1 MNRLYLALTVAFAA
15 FGLARAD
22 TFYWTGASSTNFST
36 AANWT
41 TNGVVASQAPC
52 DNDDVIIDAG
62 TAGITTGLN
71 QASCDF
77 DSLVIG
83 PNFDYS
89 VGNSTSDELIFAA
102 DLVVVAGGGDG
113 QFLKAA
119 SPGWD
124 EVIIK
129 EVGPNGTDDCY
140 LDGSTA
146 GTVNIKKGTVE
157 IETGLA
163 ITTLVID
170 PTAGTAA
177 NVSVN
182 TEATITSLFIRTGAL
197 TLAGGT
203 ITTTYM
209 DAGTITANA
218 GTMTNL
224 VQRGGTTT
232 WKTTSTLTDAK
243 VFAGTFDGSL
253 DVRPKTITNLQ
264 SHHGATIN
272 LDNSVGN
279 ITVTNGVRRYAGT
292 VVYPAGSVISY

>member
-1 MNRLYLALTVAFAA
+1 MRLTTLLIAMLLAVPAV
-15 FGLARAD
+15 AD
-22 TFYWTGASSTNFST
+22 TYIWTGATSTDFSVAT
-36 AANWT
+36 NWT
-41 TNGVVASQAPC
+41 TNGVVASSTPC

-62 TAGITTGLN
+62 TGGITAGLD
-71 QASCDF
+71 QSSCDF

-89 VGNSTSDELIFAA
+89 VGNSTTDELKFAA
-102 DLVVVAGGGDG
+102 DLLVVAGGGDG
-113 QFLKAA
+113 QYLKAV

-140 LDGSTA
+140 LDGSTS

-182 TEATITSLFIRTGAL
+182 SEATVTTLFMRTGAM

-203 ITTTYM
+203 VTTTYM
-209 DAGTITANA
+209 DSGTFAVNS
-218 GTMTNL
+218 GTVTNL

-232 WKTTSTLTDAK
+232 WKTTSTMTDAK
-243 VFAGTFDGSL
+243 IFAGTFDGSL

-264 SHHGATIN
+264 SHYGATIN

-279 ITVTNGVRRYAGT
+279 ITVTNGVRRFAGT
-292 VVYPAGSVISY
+292 VAYPAGSVISY